1 MTTPSSG
8 VLSDLPK
15 PRGRYPHFR
24 RAGDFIFVSG
34 LSSRQADN
42 TILGATADALGTM
55 QLDVRVQT
63 RGVVENLSRILAA
76 AGASLSDVVEIVA
89 FLVDMGD
96 FAGYNEVYGEYFG
109 PDGPART
116 TIAVHQLP
124 HPHMRIEMKAIAWA
138 PALAKKRRSL
148 LPEGAP

>member
-1 MTTPSSG
+1 MTQSAVVPE
-8 VLSDLPK
+8 LFK

-42 TILGATADALGTM
+42 TIVGASADAMGTM
-55 QLDVRVQT
+55 TLDIRAQT
-63 RGVVENLSRILAA
+63 RGEIENLSRILAA
-76 AGASLSDVVEIVA
+76 AGASLSDVVEVVA

-96 FAGYNEVYGEYFG
+96 FGGYNEVYGEFFG

-116 TIAVHQLP
+116 TVAVHQLP
-124 HPHMRIEMKAIAWA
+124 HPHMRIEIKAVAWK
-138 PALAKKRRSL
+138 PQ
-148 LPEGAP
+148 

>member
-1 MTTPSSG
+1 MTQSAVIPE
-8 VLSDLPK
+8 LFK

-42 TILGATADALGTM
+42 TIVGATADAMGTM
-55 QLDVRVQT
+55 HVDIRAQT
-63 RGVVENLSRILAA
+63 RGVIENLSRILTA

-96 FAGYNEVYGEYFG
+96 FAGYNEVYGQFFG

-116 TIAVHQLP
+116 TVAVHQLP
-124 HPHMRIEMKAIAWA
+124 HPHMRIEIKAVAWK
-138 PALAKKRRSL
+138 PQ
-148 LPEGAP
+148 